1 MNKYITGRRARIK
14 ISLVSEDAKHMPKIK
29 LRSRPQLVGF
39 EFVKRLSG
47 QFVVP
52 LLIQDW

>member
-52 LLIQDW
+52 LLIQEW